1 MLFKIIM
8 LGCAESFRIFHN
20 YLFDFGSALQ
30 ERANPDVCPQDYR
43 EVTRG
48 RHTMNKKEDDGQMN
62 FFWKFLA
69 NCFKAEGWKTVCKQ
83 LRDFWYR

>member
-1 MLFKIIM
+1 MLN
-8 LGCAESFRIFHN
+8 LLESFTII
-20 YLFDFGSALQ
+20 YLILEVALQ

-48 RHTMNKKEDDGQMN
+48 RHPMNKKEDDGQMN